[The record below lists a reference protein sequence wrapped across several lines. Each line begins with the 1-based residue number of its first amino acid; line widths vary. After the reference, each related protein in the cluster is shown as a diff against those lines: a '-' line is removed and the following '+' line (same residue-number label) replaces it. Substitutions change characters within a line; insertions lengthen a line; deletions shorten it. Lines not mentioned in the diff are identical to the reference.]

1 MTRHLTA
8 AALLAFAACTS
19 ASAQEAVQAFRDETL
34 STRTRAD
41 ARAEL
46 DRARLAGELERRNY
60 AYGGFERGFDMPG
73 MLTRAEVLAEYQR
86 ARQAHELDLRNY
98 SVGTGA
104 GATTARRHADA
115 PSVADQ
121 TTRRPAERPAS

>member
-8 AALLAFAACTS
+8 TLLALAFASA
-19 ASAQEAVQAFRDETL
+19 ASAQEAVQDFRDATP
-34 STRTRAD
+34 STRTRAEV
-41 ARAEL
+41 RVEL

-98 SVGTGA
+98 SVGHGTGA
-104 GATTARRHADA
+104 AAAVRQDDA
-115 PSVADQ
+115 PAVADKAI
-121 TTRRPAERPAS
+121 RGRNS

>member
-1 MTRHLTA
+1 MTRQLTA
-8 AALLAFAACTS
+8 AALLALAACAS

-34 STRTRAD
+34 STRTRAEV
-41 ARAEL
+41 RAEL
-46 DRARLAGELERRNY
+46 DRARLAGELERRNH
-60 AYGGFERGFDMPG
+60 AYGGFERSFDMPG
-73 MLTRAEVLAEYQR
+73 TLTRAEVLAEFER

-98 SVGTGA
+98 SVGSSA
-104 GATTARRHADA
+104 GTAAARRRADG